1 MSVTSNTPMS
11 GKDTSAHFKGLII
24 GAILIAA
31 VILVTVKLTN
41 KKFEGHEATAA
52 ETTH

>member
-1 MSVTSNTPMS
+1 MKSTAAYLTS
-11 GKDTSAHFKGLII
+11 
-24 GAILIAA
+24 ILSLA